1 MLSASLPV
9 WTVVFYPHICWAI
22 CFLPVFVL
30 YAVIVIH
37 VDLQINAFIRTP
49 IHHAWLTRDASV
61 ILTWIQMKKIEQN
74 VSITNW
80 SMNYLL
86 SRILIIKLTR
96 LNFWPLL
103 AVMLSDIFNC
113 LMPTYLAHWTHSI
126 FLPDLDRQWP
136 QNSPGLG
143 LPTNLW
149 CIQYMLFNY
158 M

>member
-49 IHHAWLTRDASV
+49 IHHAWLSRDASV
-61 ILTWIQMKKIEQN
+61 ILTWIQMKKKEQN

-80 SMNYLL
+80 SMTYLL

-96 LNFWPLL
+96 SIQRFSWPLGKGASPFFIGKVSKIQIPFFVFMSIQNCCSL
-103 AVMLSDIFNC
+103 LRCMGLDI
-113 LMPTYLAHWTHSI
+113 
-126 FLPDLDRQWP
+126 
-136 QNSPGLG
+136 LG
-143 LPTNLW
+143 TRPLGS
-149 CIQYMLFNY
+149 
-158 M
+158 